1 METGTVSEVL
11 SDTSSAAETRRRIVE
26 AAHERFRASTFTLV
40 TMDDIARDLGMSKK
54 TLYEFFPAKLELLR
68 ATRRM
73 RSAACQRELE
83 AIAGEKLDFFAR
95 ARKTFGYI
103 SQIYSS
109 LTPAYMADIRR
120 SAPEVWG
127 EIQEFK
133 RTTVRRNML
142 DLIDHGIAQ
151 GFLRK
156 DLDREIVVQLYLTM
170 TNALLN
176 PELSG
181 LPAGE
186 GIATSFDVFVRVY
199 IEGLITDAGRKRLK
213 GRAAR

>member
-1 METGTVSEVL
+1 MTPTAPTDES
-11 SDTSSAAETRRRIVE
+11 TSETRRRIVE
-26 AAHERFRASTFTLV
+26 AAHERFRAAGYSPV
-40 TMDDIARDLGMSKK
+40 TMDDIAHDLGMSKK

-68 ATRRM
+68 ATRKM
-73 RSAACQRELE
+73 RSAACQREME
-83 AIAGEKLDFFAR
+83 AIAAEKLDFFAR

-109 LTPAYMADIRR
+109 LTPAYMTDIRR
-120 SAPEVWG
+120 SAPEVWN

-142 DLIDHGIAQ
+142 ELIDHGIAH

-156 DLDREIVVQLYLTM
+156 DLDRETLVQLYLTM
-170 TNALLN
+170 TTALLN

-181 LPAGE
+181 WSSGE
-186 GIATSFDVFVRVY
+186 PIAAAFDVFVRIY
-199 IEGLITDAGRKRLK
+199 FEGLITDSGRRRLK
-213 GRAAR
+213 GREGVR

>member
-1 METGTVSEVL
+1 MTPAAVTNEP
-11 SDTSSAAETRRRIVE
+11 AAETRRRIVE
-26 AAHERFRASTFTLV
+26 AAHERFRVAGYSLV

-73 RSAACQRELE
+73 RNAACQRELE
-83 AIAGEKLDFFAR
+83 AIASEKLDFFAR

-109 LTPAYMADIRR
+109 LSPAYMTDIRR
-120 SAPEVWG
+120 SAPEVWN
-127 EIQEFK
+127 EIQEFR
-133 RTTVRRNML
+133 RTTFRRNML
-142 DLIDHGIAQ
+142 ELIGQGVEQGI
-151 GFLRK
+151 LRD
-156 DLDREIVVQLYLTM
+156 DLDPDILVRLYLTM

-181 LPAGE
+181 WTPGE
-186 GIATSFDVFVRVY
+186 QIATTFDVFVRVY
-199 IEGLITDAGRKRLK
+199 FEGLITDSGRKRLK
-213 GRAAR
+213 GREVRGE